1 MKELSSQGTASLET
15 KEQKMNGSMTDGSVS
30 LRALRWS
37 ARVWSI
43 LAVGLVLLFAFGEG
57 MNLSHFTAHEL
68 VLFVFFPL
76 GVCLGMAVAWWREG
90 LGGGVTVASFAA
102 FYLAHFLQSSHLPR
116 GLAFAAVAAPGFLFL
131 LSWLLARSAA
141 RQSGV

>member
-1 MKELSSQGTASLET
+1 MKS
-15 KEQKMNGSMTDGSVS
+15 SMTDGSVS

-57 MNLSHFTAHEL
+57 VNLSHFTAREL
-68 VLFVFFPL
+68 VLFAFFPL